1 MIEFFSFKSLLKYGQ
16 LSFLQRARD
25 FRYYRARTDSINDQC
40 CGAQYVIWPYWCSWT
55 LFKNLMQSSTSRPAA
70 RRKQQFH
77 LMKIT
82 SSGKTAAYDWIPG
95 LPSNF
100 EFYSIY
106 KEKQYI
112 FSFRQIF
119 NRYNDSLNCSGYKLE
134 LKYNTLNL
142 TYCPWRMSPSMTD
155 GKIRTQL
162 VSWPQTSETWCIQ
175 KRNQTTCWRT

>member
-1 MIEFFSFKSLLKYGQ
+1 
-16 LSFLQRARD
+16 
-25 FRYYRARTDSINDQC
+25 
-40 CGAQYVIWPYWCSWT
+40 
-55 LFKNLMQSSTSRPAA
+55 
-70 RRKQQFH
+70 
-77 LMKIT
+77 MKIT

-142 TYCPWRMSPSMTD
+142 TSMMTD
-155 GKIRTQL
+155 EKIRNSGQL
-162 VSWPQTSETWCIQ
+162 
-175 KRNQTTCWRT
+175 TTD